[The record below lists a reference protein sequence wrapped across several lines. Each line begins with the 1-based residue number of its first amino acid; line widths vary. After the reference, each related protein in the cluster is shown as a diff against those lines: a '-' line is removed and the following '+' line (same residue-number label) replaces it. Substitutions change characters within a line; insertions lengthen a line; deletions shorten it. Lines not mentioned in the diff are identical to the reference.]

1 MPHVKGLQD
10 TGSLRVLRIVRSKE
24 EPGKLTTK
32 LARLDHQRNLLERQ
46 LAVWTE
52 KQQVT
57 KQRLAVVQKQMEE
70 VGRLVRALG
79 VPRGASHKRK
89 RTSPVAAGERR
100 ADGGVAPTAKEA
112 TREMNLEY

>member
-1 MPHVKGLQD
+1 MAHVKGFHEASGLQV
-10 TGSLRVLRIVRSKE
+10 LRVVRSKE

-32 LARLDHQRNLLERQ
+32 LARLDHQRGLLERQ

-57 KQRLAVVQKQMEE
+57 RQRLNVVQKQMED

-79 VPRGASHKRK
+79 VSRRAPHGRK
-89 RTSPVAAGERR
+89 RTLAVTPGRQQDSGGAA
-100 ADGGVAPTAKEA
+100 APA
-112 TREMNLEY
+112 REMDLEY